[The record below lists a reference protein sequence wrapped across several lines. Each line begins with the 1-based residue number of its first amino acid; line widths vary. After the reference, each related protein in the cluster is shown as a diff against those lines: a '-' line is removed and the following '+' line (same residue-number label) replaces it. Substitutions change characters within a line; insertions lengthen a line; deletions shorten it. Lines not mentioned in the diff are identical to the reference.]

1 MKKKLLSILLTAL
14 MMLMVIPSAVFADDI
29 TWYKIFLE
37 SSDSKT
43 GSIDK
48 SQLSEYNYTPSY
60 TVSGN
65 TITLNGNT
73 ATATPALGFEFK
85 EWRKSPYTNSD
96 ILTDETHV
104 MPSTEMSVKAYFKA
118 NRITVSS
125 GTNGTID
132 TGDVPFKKNFS
143 GEAASNTKFSVDGDT
158 LKLSHGDWSKDIKA
172 IPDNGYKFVKWTY
185 YNLSDFNTV
194 DIDEETNYDES
205 FLNSLVFIPI
215 FGRELTYSANNAFGG
230 LTCSD
235 YASGSAV
242 PVGASVSISGFSPV
256 LFQLDFFESN
266 ILLSDKSISG
276 NTLTFTMPDNKVSV
290 VGYFSNPISS
300 VDLSFDLPV
309 VGDTSYSIPTVNP
322 STSNYVIT
330 DLFITDDSRTDI
342 DPSVNPFEDGKTY
355 ILGVEL
361 LANNGF
367 SFKYAGDVVMQ
378 NDGIDADEFAYNVTT
393 KVNGEAISAYT
404 NDAEMLEKSGYNG
417 CNSIN
422 HNRFTVIYTFKP
434 LKNNE
439 FINDKIVIPYGYKGT
454 VIFKTSADY
463 NEESDVKIKID
474 NNLLTLV
481 DDYNLSHG
489 STIIE
494 LLNSCI
500 SGLSAGTHTISVDV
514 KGYETISQ
522 EFIVK
527 GAPSSSGYI
536 APKTGIN

>member
-96 ILTDETHV
+96 ILTDGTHV

-118 NRITVSS
+118 NHLTVSG

-132 TGDVPFKKNFS
+132 TSDIPFKMNFS
-143 GEAASNTKFSVDGDT
+143 GEVKNIKFSIDGDT
-158 LKLSHGDWSKDIKA
+158 LKLSRGDWSKDIKA
-172 IPDNGYKFVKWTY
+172 IPNDGYRFVKWTY
-185 YNLSDFNTV
+185 YNLRDFNTV

-242 PVGASVSISGFSPV
+242 PVGTSVSISGFSPV

-276 NTLTFTMPDNKVSV
+276 NTLTFTMPDNKVNV

-330 DLFITDDSRTDI
+330 DLFITDDSRTGI
-342 DPSVNPFEDGKTY
+342 DPSANPFEDGKTY

-393 KVNGEAISAYT
+393 KVNGETIGAYANEDEIFT
-404 NDAEMLEKSGYNG
+404 KSGYSG

-422 HNRFTVIYTFKP
+422 HNSFTVIYTFKP

-439 FINDKIVIPYGYKGT
+439 FI
-454 VIFKTSADY
+454 
-463 NEESDVKIKID
+463 E
-474 NNLLTLV
+474 
-481 DDYNLSHG
+481 
-489 STIIE
+489 
-494 LLNSCI
+494 
-500 SGLSAGTHTISVDV
+500 
-514 KGYETISQ
+514 
-522 EFIVK
+522 K
-527 GAPSSSGYI
+527 GASSSSGYI

>member
-14 MMLMVIPSAVFADDI
+14 MMLMVIPSTVFADAPLN
-29 TWYKIFLE
+29 KIFLE
-37 SSDSKT
+37 LDGTKT
-43 GSIDK
+43 GSLDVA
-48 SQLSEYNYTPSY
+48 QLSEYSYTPSY
-60 TVSGN
+60 TVSEN
-65 TITLNGNT
+65 TITFGGKT

-85 EWRKSPYTNSD
+85 EWRKLPYTDSD
-96 ILTDETHV
+96 ILTNGIYEMQYDEMHIEAT
-104 MPSTEMSVKAYFKA
+104 FKT

-143 GEAASNTKFSVDGDT
+143 GEAANNTKFSVDGDT

-172 IPDNGYKFVKWTY
+172 IPDNGYKFVKWAY
-185 YNLSDFNTV
+185 YNLYDFNIE
-194 DIDEETNYDES
+194 DIAEETNYDES

-230 LTCSD
+230 LTCSN

-242 PVGASVSISGFSPV
+242 PVGTSVSISGFSPV

-276 NTLTFTMPDNKVSV
+276 NTLTFTMPDNKVNV

-309 VGDTSYSIPTVNP
+309 VGDTSYSIPTLNP
-322 STSNYVIT
+322 STSNFVIT
-330 DLFITDDSRTDI
+330 DLFITDDSRMDI
-342 DPSVNPFEDGKTY
+342 DPSVNPFEEGETY
-355 ILGVEL
+355 TLGVEL

-367 SFKYAGDVVMQ
+367 SFKYTGDVVMQ

-434 LKNNE
+434 LKSNE

-527 GAPSSSGYI
+527 GASSSSGYV